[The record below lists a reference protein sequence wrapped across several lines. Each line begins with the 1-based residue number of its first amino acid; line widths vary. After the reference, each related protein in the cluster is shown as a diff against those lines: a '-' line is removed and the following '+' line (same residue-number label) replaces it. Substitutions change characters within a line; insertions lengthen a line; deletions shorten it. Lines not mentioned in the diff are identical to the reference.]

1 MAGKKNGST
10 KGKKGE
16 ETQKELIN
24 THIHNS
30 LNLKCKNKSQ
40 KDFVNLIEEKEI
52 TFGYGCAGTGK
63 AQPLSSKILT
73 PSGYTTMG
81 VIKEGDL
88 ILGEDGDSYS
98 VLQTHPQGEKDVYRI
113 EFSDGSFT
121 ECTEDHIWF
130 TKTEHDRNFRKKVN
144 SKKIKTP
151 KSGSTKTLRQI
162 KDTLYTKRG
171 RKNHSIP
178 LTNEVQFN
186 DRNVTIPSYTLG
198 CLLGDG
204 CLTQN
209 PTITTNDELIINN
222 ISEELSKIDEN
233 ISVTKHS
240 HSCKNNYGIRVNG
253 TKENWVTLELN
264 KLGLMN
270 TKSDNKFIPDLYKI
284 NSVRKRKEVLKG
296 LLDTDGYISKQCGAV
311 YYYTI
316 SKKLAEDVGFIVN
329 SLGGHYTI
337 NEKFGK
343 YKNDNDQI
351 IECNKCYI
359 LKITLPDDEY
369 FKLGRKQDLIENKN
383 RRNLHARFIKN
394 IEYVGKKEVK
404 CITTSNPKGLYIT
417 DDFIVTHNSY
427 LSLFKALQL
436 LKNHNN
442 KFKKIIVAKPI
453 VDVEE
458 SIGFLPG
465 TQDEKL
471 RPYVMSSLDIIDKV
485 VGEGAREK
493 LEEDGFLEFIALAH
507 IRGINIENS
516 IMIMEEAQNM
526 SPLQMKTLLT
536 RIGED
541 SKFIVSGDLDQSD
554 RYRDVK
560 KSGLYDAL
568 EKHDN
573 IEEVGMH
580 KFDEEDIVRNP
591 IVTKILNNYKNDT

>member
-52 TFGYGCAGTGK
+52 TFGYGPAGTGK
-63 AQPLSSKILT
+63 
-73 PSGYTTMG
+73 
-81 VIKEGDL
+81 
-88 ILGEDGDSYS
+88 
-98 VLQTHPQGEKDVYRI
+98 
-113 EFSDGSFT
+113 SF
-121 ECTEDHIWF
+121 
-130 TKTEHDRNFRKKVN
+130 V
-144 SKKIKTP
+144 
-151 KSGSTKTLRQI
+151 
-162 KDTLYTKRG
+162 
-171 RKNHSIP
+171 
-178 LTNEVQFN
+178 
-186 DRNVTIPSYTLG
+186 
-198 CLLGDG
+198 
-204 CLTQN
+204 
-209 PTITTNDELIINN
+209 
-222 ISEELSKIDEN
+222 
-233 ISVTKHS
+233 
-240 HSCKNNYGIRVNG
+240 
-253 TKENWVTLELN
+253 
-264 KLGLMN
+264 
-270 TKSDNKFIPDLYKI
+270 
-284 NSVRKRKEVLKG
+284 
-296 LLDTDGYISKQCGAV
+296 
-311 YYYTI
+311 
-316 SKKLAEDVGFIVN
+316 
-329 SLGGHYTI
+329 
-337 NEKFGK
+337 
-343 YKNDNDQI
+343 
-351 IECNKCYI
+351 
-359 LKITLPDDEY
+359 
-369 FKLGRKQDLIENKN
+369 
-383 RRNLHARFIKN
+383 
-394 IEYVGKKEVK
+394 
-404 CITTSNPKGLYIT
+404 
-417 DDFIVTHNSY
+417 
-427 LSLFKALQL
+427 SLFKALQL

-471 RPYVMSSLDIIDKV
+471 RPYVMSCLDIIDKV

-507 IRGINIENS
+507 IRGMNIENS

-591 IVTKILNNYKNDT
+591 IVTKILNNYKNET